1 MPAAPQRISVSLLA
15 SAVIAVLAS
24 CHSDPPEEEL
34 TLLDLDGRAVELPE
48 LSKSKA
54 SVFLFT
60 RTDCPVSN
68 RYAPVVRRLYEEFA
82 AQGVTFYLV
91 YVDPTESVEE
101 IREHV
106 EQYDYPCRALRDPQH
121 QLAQRSGVSVTPE
134 AAVFVP
140 GGLMP
145 YRGRIDNRFVEFGE
159 TRAAPTTHDLQDAL
173 VAILAGAPVKTPTTE
188 AVGCYIDD
196 LK

>member
-1 MPAAPQRISVSLLA
+1 MSLLA